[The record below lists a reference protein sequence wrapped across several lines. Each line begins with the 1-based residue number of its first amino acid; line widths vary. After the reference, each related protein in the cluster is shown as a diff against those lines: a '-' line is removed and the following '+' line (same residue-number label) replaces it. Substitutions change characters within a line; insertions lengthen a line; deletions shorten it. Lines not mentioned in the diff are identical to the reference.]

1 MKKLISLL
9 LILAANS
16 AVFSQFINSV
26 QIQGG
31 MIFPSASQNG
41 LLTAVAATHNIDSS
55 WSLYSSS
62 GYSYFN
68 KNSVFTDY
76 ILGSRESYSEDSHK
90 LYKITLGS
98 ELILNRIKSFKIFAD
113 FELSYNHLSYN
124 EYEMILITD
133 DVQRKVLA
141 FQPDY
146 STRKLVTENLAGFG
160 FGLGFTQQLSSNYAF
175 SLEYKRL
182 VQTKNMD
189 YFRHYYALSLGLV
202 YNL

>member
-1 MKKLISLL
+1 MKKLMFIALL
-9 LILAANS
+9 TFVSNVS
-16 AVFSQFINSV
+16 FCQFINSV
-26 QIQGG
+26 QVNGG
-31 MIFPSASQNG
+31 LIFPTNAQNG
-41 LLTAVAATHNIDSS
+41 LFTSFELTNKLDES
-55 WSLYSSS
+55 WSLYSSA

-175 SLEYKRL
+175 SLE
-182 VQTKNMD
+182 
-189 YFRHYYALSLGLV
+189 
-202 YNL
+202 